1 MARSLNRTL
10 LSWNLYIS
18 PIRFSQ
24 SGNSC
29 NQFKENPVT
38 ESVIVCEGTRLFS
51 RSVIAVLSVYAK
63 RGKLDFLW
71 LLQFDLDFVPFSVP
85 ANALGTVTKQ
95 ILVTQH
101 GTHGLCDLCQVIG
114 IINGEGCTTRHL
126 RDLAQQVRSRSL
138 FRGRKPAVIKTDPV
152 ENDTQGNRRVF
163 AREITDILGML
174 AFKYLEVILS

>member
-38 ESVIVCEGTRLFS
+38 ESVTVCEGTRLFI
-51 RSVIAVLSVYAK
+51 RSVIAGLSVYAK
-63 RGKLDFLW
+63 RGKLDF
-71 LLQFDLDFVPFSVP
+71 VSFSVP

-101 GTHGLCDLCQVIG
+101 GAHGLCDLCQVIG

-126 RDLAQQVRSRSL
+126 RNLAQQVRSRSL
-138 FRGRKPAVIKTDPV
+138 FRGRKPAVIKTDAV
-152 ENDTQGNRRVF
+152 DHHIGFFYLGNNLR
-163 AREITDILGML
+163 LGI
-174 AFKYLEVILS
+174 AAVVVSPI